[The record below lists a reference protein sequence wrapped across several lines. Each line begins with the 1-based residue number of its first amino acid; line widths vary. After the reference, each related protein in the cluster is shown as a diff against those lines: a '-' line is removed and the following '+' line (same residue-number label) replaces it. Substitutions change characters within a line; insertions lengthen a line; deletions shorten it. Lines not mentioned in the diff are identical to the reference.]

1 MPVPPPPHTCVI
13 SHLLEV
19 LPPRSQYD
27 FTDFNLRLFVG
38 NLSSM
43 DDTIV
48 LSLCRFEKDA
58 NAECRGKPEGTLQD
72 LRLQVGFAKHYNA

>member
-1 MPVPPPPHTCVI
+1 MI

-19 LPPRSQYD
+19 LPPRSQFD
-27 FTDFNLRLFVG
+27 FTDINLRLLVG
-38 NLSSM
+38 NLSSK

-58 NAECRGKPEGTLQD
+58 NAECSGKPEGTLHD
-72 LRLQVGFAKHYNA
+72 LCLQVGFAKH